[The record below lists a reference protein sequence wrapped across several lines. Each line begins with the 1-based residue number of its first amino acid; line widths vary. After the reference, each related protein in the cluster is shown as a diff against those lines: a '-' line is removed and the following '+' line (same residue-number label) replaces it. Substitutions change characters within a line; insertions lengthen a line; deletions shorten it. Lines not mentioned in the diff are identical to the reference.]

1 MSVRLG
7 IPEVDYRNSLDD
19 GSFII
24 TDANAK
30 IRYYLAGTTTLTEVW
45 ADKDL
50 TTSLGSSV
58 SILAS
63 GWPEYVNVWGADD
76 VSYKATIQ
84 RTGYNSGNEK
94 DFDWINVATATSATG
109 DSTPAFTNSIANG
122 DFTQWSGPTSFSN
135 ISGSAAAV
143 EIADGFYFS
152 QNNAAANAI
161 SRQSAD
167 SDGARYGL
175 RFGRPAA
182 SSSTEQLRVFFTL
195 PTEEAIRYRGKTGTF
210 SIAIKKGANFSG
222 TALGILGVTGT
233 GVEEDGNSINSGAWT
248 GQASFI
254 SASQAINTDIAR
266 FQFSGAI
273 GENISEIGFQ
283 LAYTPTGTAGAND
296 WVQVEDI
303 QFQDAAAAGDFEA
316 LPKRVT
322 KLLTR
327 GYAERGASIASA
339 GTVDLYKATGDFID
353 ITGTTTITSFGEAEA
368 GFEINVRFTGILQLT
383 YNGASLIL
391 PTGANITTAAND
403 CATFVSLGSGNW
415 ICTKYARAN
424 GRPTDANLA
433 SIGALGYTSGDYLIK
448 KTAAGVHSLISI
460 TANAQSLLADTDV
473 PRLGSTNSFTQTN
486 TMVGVQSVLT
496 PIASNTAGYALT
508 NAGTLQ
514 LTATSGIS
522 GNFNR
527 KTDDGGIV
535 GLYQDGTL
543 EGSISVAGTTVSYNA
558 FMGSHWAQ
566 LADWSKPDI
575 PVGTIMQ
582 SLDDLCRWVW
592 DVWTEVIPATDDE
605 AERQEKRRTFYYGSD
620 MAVGETYVDANGATH
635 TIVEEI
641 NERLPRVKVSNEAA
655 AKSVYGV
662 FFAWEN
668 DDDGPDMY
676 VAALGAGMIRIAPG
690 ETPQCGE
697 FIESNGDGCG
707 RVQADDI
714 LRAST
719 VAKVTSATPVRIYD
733 DGSFLVPCTLHCG

>member
-1 MSVRLG
+1 MSVRLR

-63 GWPEYVNVWGADD
+63 GWPEYVNVWGRDD

-327 GYAERGASIASA
+327 GYAERGASIASD
-339 GTVDLYKATGDFID
+339 GTVDLYKATGDFVD
-353 ITGTTTITSFGEAEA
+353 ITGTTTISSFGEAEA
-368 GFEINVRFTGILQLT
+368 GFEIEVRFTGILKLT
-383 YNGASLIL
+383 YNASTMRLPGNADIITQANDTATFRSYGGGNWECVKYQRRAIAPRRKAYLGRFIKGLELSNNTSDATNDIDIALGYCADSTDLFLIELAAGITKRLDADWVPGTNQGCRYSGAAIANTTYHYWAVSKVDGTSDVYATPNASASTAAAARALLQAEPNGSEYVYAQYIGSVIRSGAAIVAFSQYKDTFKIGTGVADRASTSAVALGALTITVPLGIVVEPIFSQAQIQSGAGDCYTSIGSGGL
-391 PTGANITTAAND
+391 PTDATPVITRSRAANEPSYALIAGGFKTNTSAQIRIEVIVSSGTLSANITT
-403 CATFVSLGSGNW
+403 TLGW
-415 ICTKYARAN
+415 IVNRM
-424 GRPTDANLA
+424 
-433 SIGALGYTSGDYLIK
+433 
-448 KTAAGVHSLISI
+448 GV
-460 TANAQSLLADTDV
+460 
-473 PRLGSTNSFTQTN
+473 
-486 TMVGVQSVLT
+486 
-496 PIASNTAGYALT
+496 Y
-508 NAGTLQ
+508 
-514 LTATSGIS
+514 
-522 GNFNR
+522 
-527 KTDDGGIV
+527 
-535 GLYQDGTL
+535 
-543 EGSISVAGTTVSYNA
+543 
-558 FMGSHWAQ
+558 
-566 LADWSKPDI
+566 
-575 PVGTIMQ
+575 
-582 SLDDLCRWVW
+582 
-592 DVWTEVIPATDDE
+592 
-605 AERQEKRRTFYYGSD
+605 
-620 MAVGETYVDANGATH
+620 
-635 TIVEEI
+635 
-641 NERLPRVKVSNEAA
+641 
-655 AKSVYGV
+655 
-662 FFAWEN
+662 
-668 DDDGPDMY
+668 
-676 VAALGAGMIRIAPG
+676 
-690 ETPQCGE
+690 
-697 FIESNGDGCG
+697 
-707 RVQADDI
+707 
-714 LRAST
+714 
-719 VAKVTSATPVRIYD
+719 
-733 DGSFLVPCTLHCG
+733 